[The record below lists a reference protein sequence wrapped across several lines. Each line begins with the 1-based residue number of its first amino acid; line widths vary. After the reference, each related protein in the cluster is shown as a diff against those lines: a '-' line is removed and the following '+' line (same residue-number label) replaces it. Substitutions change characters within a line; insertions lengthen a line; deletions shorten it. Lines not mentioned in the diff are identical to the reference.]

1 MEQVIARVRRQ
12 AQLWEQDDI
21 GFLPGLPLI
30 NSTVRAA
37 LKAGSATRDSGMPTA
52 ARIKP

>member
-1 MEQVIARVRRQ
+1 MEQVIARIRRQ
-12 AQLWEQDDI
+12 AQLWEQDEHGSRQACSI
-21 GFLPGLPLI
+21 S
-30 NSTVRAA
+30 STVRAA